1 MTQFDLNQIIV
12 TIRKELEAE
21 QQEIKQLS
29 KKLQTAPAGKLLVAR
44 NKKAFQFYQRIG
56 KGEKGRLYLSK
67 KDETTLCRLA
77 QKRYEEDLLARQKEN
92 FHILSQ
98 VLLLLQKLK
107 DPHEVFSKMPAAIQ
121 PYITPIHPTQ
131 ADYVQHWLADKTDL
145 PSNADFHPENCIYL
159 TENGEKV
166 RSKSEMTIANLLR
179 AMQLPYQYEK
189 PLILNGNLTYPDFTI
204 LDVATQT
211 EVYYEHFGLMDQEE
225 YQTAA
230 LQKIEKYEKAGCTPG
245 KQFLFSFE
253 SAQVPFNGNL
263 VRMNL
268 CQRFGASADSPS
280 VPE

>member
-1 MTQFDLNQIIV
+1 MTQFELNQMIT
-12 TIRKELEAE
+12 TIREELETE

-29 KKLQTAPAGKLLVAR
+29 KKLQAAPSGKLLVSK
-44 NKKAFQFYQRIG
+44 NKRSIQFYQRVG
-56 KGEKGRLYLSK
+56 KGEDGRIYLSK
-67 KDETTLCRLA
+67 KDETTIRRLA
-77 QKRYEEDLLARQKEN
+77 QKRYEENLLARKKEN

-98 VLLLLQKLK
+98 VLPLLQEME
-107 DPHEVFSKMPAAIQ
+107 DPHEIFSKMPEAMQA
-121 PYITPIHPTQ
+121 YITPIYPSQ
-131 ADYVQHWLADKTDL
+131 ADYVEHWLTNKPDL
-145 PSNADFHPENCIYL
+145 PSNADFHPESCIYL
-159 TENGEKV
+159 TERGEKV

-189 PLILNGNLTYPDFTI
+189 PLILNGKLTYPDFTI
-204 LDVATQT
+204 LDVSTQT

-230 LQKIEKYEKAGCTPG
+230 LLKMERYEKAGFTPG

-263 VRMNL
+263 VRMKL
-268 CQRFGASADSPS
+268 SQRFGVFANSPS

>member
-1 MTQFDLNQIIV
+1 MTQSDLNQIIL
-12 TIRKELEAE
+12 IIQKELEAV
-21 QQEIKQLS
+21 QQEIKQLT
-29 KKLQTAPAGKLLVAR
+29 KKIQAAPTGKLLVSK
-44 NKKAFQFYQRIG
+44 NKKSFQFYQRIG
-56 KGEKGRLYLSK
+56 EGKNGRLYLSR
-67 KDETTLCRLA
+67 KDEVTIRRLA

-92 FHILSQ
+92 FQILSQ
-98 VLLLLQKLK
+98 VLLLLQEWE
-107 DPHEVFSKMPAAIQ
+107 DPHEVFSKMPVAIQ

-131 ADYVQHWLADKTDL
+131 EDYVQHWLEDKTDL

-189 PLILNGNLTYPDFTI
+189 PLVLNGNLTYPDFTI
-204 LDVATQT
+204 LDVTTQA
-211 EVYYEHFGLMDQEE
+211 EVYYEHFGMMDQEE
-225 YQTAA
+225 YRTAA
-230 LQKIEKYEKAGCTPG
+230 LQKIEKYEKAGFTPG

-263 VRMNL
+263 VRMKL
-268 CQRFGASADSPS
+268 CRRFEASAGSLS

>member
-1 MTQFDLNQIIV
+1 MTRSDLNQIIS
-12 TIRKELEAE
+12 IIQKELEAE
-21 QQEIKQLS
+21 QQEIKQLT
-29 KKLQTAPAGKLLVAR
+29 KRIQAAPTGKLLVSK
-44 NKKAFQFYQRIG
+44 NKKSFQFYQRIG
-56 KGEKGRLYLSK
+56 EGKKGRLYLSR
-67 KDETTLCRLA
+67 KDEATIRRLA
-77 QKRYEEDLLARQKEN
+77 QKRYEENLLAKQKEN
-92 FHILSQ
+92 FQILSQ
-98 VLLLLQKLK
+98 VLFLLQKWE

-121 PYITPIHPTQ
+121 PYITPLHPTQ

-145 PSNADFHPENCIYL
+145 PSNADFHPESCIYL

-189 PLILNGNLTYPDFTI
+189 PLVLNGNLTYPDFTI

-211 EVYYEHFGLMDQEE
+211 EVYYEHFGMMDQEE
-225 YQTAA
+225 YRTAA
-230 LQKIEKYEKAGCTPG
+230 LQKIEKYEKAGFTPG

-263 VRMNL
+263 VRMKL
-268 CQRFGASADSPS
+268 CQRFGASAGSLS